1 MLKIIVPG
9 IDQWDE
15 QREEFISTK
24 ETELC
29 LEHSLVSV
37 SKWESK
43 WHKHFI
49 GNNDLTQEMLIDY
62 VRCMTLTQNVK
73 PEVYY
78 AITDEQYM
86 KIKDYIDDPMTATWF
101 AESNQKKY
109 SRDII
114 TSEIIYYWMIALQIP
129 FECQKWHLNR
139 LLTLI
144 RVCNEKNQPE
154 KKMSQAEVMRR
165 NREINEARKRALNTH
180 G

>member
-1 MLKIIVPG
+1 MLKITIPG
-9 IDQWDE
+9 VEEWDE
-15 QREEFISTK
+15 ERQVFLTTK
-24 ETELC
+24 ETVLS

-49 GNNDLTQEMLIDY
+49 GNDNLTPEMLIDY
-62 VRCMTLTQNVK
+62 VRCMTLTQNVD
-73 PEVYY
+73 PDVYY
-78 AITDEQYM
+78 AINDELMDEIVNY
-86 KIKDYIDDPMTATWF
+86 IKDSHTATWF
-101 AESNQKKY
+101 SESNEKKY

-114 TSEIIYYWMIALQIP
+114 TSEIVYYWMIALNIP
-129 FECQKWHLNR
+129 MECQKWHLNR

-154 KKMSQAEVMRR
+154 KKMSPAEVMRR
-165 NREINEARKRALNTH
+165 NREINEQRKRALGTK